1 MIMRRKMTMMDT
13 LYWLNM
19 CESYESYENYEN
31 DDDDDGEE
39 MNNTLYR
46 Y

>member
-19 CESYESYENYEN
+19 CESYESYENHEN

-39 MNNTLYR
+39 MNNTLY
-46 Y
+46 